1 MKINKGSK
9 LACNVQDKENY
20 SIHILALKQALNHVL
35 KLTKA
40 HNEFIQEEWLKPYID
55 MNTELRMHAE
65 IEFEEIVFKLINN
78 AVFERQWRM

>member
-35 KLTKA
+35 QLTKA
-40 HNEFIQEEWLKPYID
+40 HNEFIQEEPQAKTIY
-55 MNTELRMHAE
+55 
-65 IEFEEIVFKLINN
+65 
-78 AVFERQWRM
+78 